1 MICYFTCFL
10 FPFFVF
16 SRSSWPFPPFFFPV
30 FIGFVFRFL
39 HHYYWQDD
47 GDTGGFVNRPAKKR
61 KKERKKRKVFL
72 YIPRPVVPYMIDCC
86 DRMSRGLCGNV
97 GAVKKGCRLMY
108 LGLHRWFLAIYPRLA
123 PANESNQSCT
133 NLERKQLVAI

>member
-10 FPFFVF
+10 FPFFVCSLLLAISSFFLSRFYWLCF
-16 SRSSWPFPPFFFPV
+16 SVSPPLLLARRWGHWRV
-30 FIGFVFRFL
+30 CE
-39 HHYYWQDD
+39 Q
-47 GDTGGFVNRPAKKR
+47 ASQK

-97 GAVKKGCRLMY
+97 GAVKKGPCCRLMY